1 MKLSKVIWNAK
12 KKGIVQCTKPYK
24 AELIRAI
31 QIKEGNTPCFGTGVG
46 NCARYACLWWEDVDI
61 AYGNV
66 AEPKK
71 NKTTICK

>member
-12 KKGIVQCTKPYK
+12 KKGIVNAPNLTKP
-24 AELIRAI
+24 ELIRAI

-46 NCARYACLWWEDVDI
+46 NCARYACLWWEDCWTLR
-61 AYGNV
+61 YGNV

-71 NKTTICK
+71 K